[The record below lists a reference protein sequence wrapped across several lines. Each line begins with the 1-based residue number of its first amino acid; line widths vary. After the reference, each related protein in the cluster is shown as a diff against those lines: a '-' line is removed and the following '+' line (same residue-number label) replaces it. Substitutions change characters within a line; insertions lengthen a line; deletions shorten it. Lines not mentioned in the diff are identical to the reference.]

1 MSAFF
6 EGWCRVGVMKSML
19 GWIGDGPPVPYWP
32 QCLMEDNSADHHE
45 MFNCTISQLD
55 ECSSVNG

>member
-6 EGWCRVGVMKSML
+6 EGWCRVGVIKSML
-19 GWIGDGPPVPYWP
+19 GWIGDAPRPH
-32 QCLMEDNSADHHE
+32 CLMEDNSADHHE